1 MPLKDKSNEGMIKR
15 GISIT
20 VEAKKV
26 PGWDKGLLVLVTE
39 KQPVS

>member
-26 PGWDKGLLVLVTE
+26 PGWDKGLLVTE